1 MGTEKPTKI
10 NKLLQ
15 ETYPGT
21 VMTSSWLK
29 QKGYSSELIR
39 NYKAS
44 KWLKSFG
51 NGAVV
56 RYRDQIDYL
65 GAVYTLQKQLGL
77 SVHPSGRT
85 ALSLLGRAHY
95 LEMNQS
101 RVYLFA
107 NKKEVL
113 PTWFKKYRW
122 KPEIVYLTSSF
133 LPPKLG
139 MATLEHKGFTVEV
152 STPARAILECLYMA
166 PKEMDLLEC
175 HQLMEGLTG
184 LVPSQLQEMLE
195 KCTSVKVKRLFFY
208 LADKSKHSWLKY
220 LDRSK
225 IDLGKGNR
233 SFVEKGVYISK
244 YKITVPKELEEN
256 ESPGI

>member
-1 MGTEKPTKI
+1 MSAENPTKI

-21 VMTSSWLK
+21 VMTSGWLGE
-29 QKGYSSELIR
+29 KGYSSELIR
-39 NYKAS
+39 NYKSS

-56 RYRDQIDYL
+56 RYNDEIDYL
-65 GAVYTLQKQLGL
+65 GAAHTLQNQLKL
-77 SVHPSGRT
+77 THHPAART

-107 NKKEVL
+107 NEKEVL
-113 PTWFKKYRW
+113 PTWFKKYNW
-122 KPEIVYLTSSF
+122 KPEIVSITSSF

-139 MATLEHKGFTVEV
+139 MTSIEHKGFTVEI
-152 STPARAILECLYMA
+152 STPARAILECLYLV
-166 PKEMDLLEC
+166 PQEMDLVEC

-208 LADKSKHSWLKY
+208 LADKSNHNWLKH
-220 LDRSK
+220 LDQSK

-233 SFVEKGVYISK
+233 SFVKNGVYIST